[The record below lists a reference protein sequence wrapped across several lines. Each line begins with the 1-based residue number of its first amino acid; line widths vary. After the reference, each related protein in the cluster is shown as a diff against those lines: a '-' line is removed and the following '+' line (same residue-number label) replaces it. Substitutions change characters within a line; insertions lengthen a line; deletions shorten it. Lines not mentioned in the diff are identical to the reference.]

1 MIKYK
6 VVSKQEEQKKL
17 LSGTTKKSE
26 KKIEKSLNEH
36 LNHLILEPIIYDLTN
51 DTNLMNDMKK
61 IYSKI
66 KRFVA

>member
-1 MIKYK
+1 M
-6 VVSKQEEQKKL
+6 EPLE
-17 LSGTTKKSE
+17 KSE